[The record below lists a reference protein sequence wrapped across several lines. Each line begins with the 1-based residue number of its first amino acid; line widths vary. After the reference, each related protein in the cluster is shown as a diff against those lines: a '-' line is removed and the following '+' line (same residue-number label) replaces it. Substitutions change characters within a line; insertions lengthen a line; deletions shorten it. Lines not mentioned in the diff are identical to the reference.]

1 MPNQRWK
8 NVVYFK
14 VGIYNVEQHRN
25 NVLRFNVDINN
36 VRQRR
41 NNVTIFKV
49 EFHNVVK
56 RPNNVLKMTISK
68 KNKSK
73 IFQIEYT
80 EFKVLTTI
88 SQPSLYVKNMSKS
101 TCKAEKI
108 FKRSWKILHFKNL
121 KSDSHLPKQII
132 LYASMKA
139 LWKWWKMLLIS
150 S

>member
-1 MPNQRWK
+1 MFFQRYIFVDTMSRRGTMSNQRWK

-14 VGIYNVEQHRN
+14 VGIYIVKQHRI
-25 NVLRFNVDINN
+25 NVVRFIVDINN

-68 KNKSK
+68 KNKNK
-73 IFQIEYT
+73 VFQIEYT

-88 SQPSLYVKNMSKS
+88 S
-101 TCKAEKI
+101 
-108 FKRSWKILHFKNL
+108 
-121 KSDSHLPKQII
+121 
-132 LYASMKA
+132 
-139 LWKWWKMLLIS
+139 
-150 S
+150 